1 MRPPQPPGEE
11 YSHLAKDGLISSV
24 LGSAAMSA
32 RLLLEDDPK
41 PWKVILAKGFA
52 AGIVA
57 VFVGLAS
64 KEHIQSL
71 PLWLAVVGLSGF
83 AAPEVAAGAVK
94 YVKNWIDSKVGAV
107 TPKKNGKRA
116 KRK

>member
-11 YSHLAKDGLISSV
+11 YSQLAKDGLISGV

-41 PWKVILAKGFA
+41 PWKVILAKGVA
-52 AGIVA
+52 AGVVS
-57 VFVGLAS
+57 VFVGIAS
-64 KEHIQSL
+64 KDYINSMY
-71 PLWLAVVGLSGF
+71 LWIAVIGLSGF

-94 YVKNWIDSKVGAV
+94 YVKNWIDSKVGA
-107 TPKKNGKRA
+107 TTTKKNGKRA